1 MHFKGGSR
9 DPVGEWRRR
18 LHRRRGVYE
27 GRERVGM
34 ANVEGEVRQARAAT
48 RLGSEK
54 KPVGG
59 GRRRPEH
66 WKPVR
71 SGSDGEVAG
80 CESRDRRIAREGSA
94 RVLR

>member
-1 MHFKGGSR
+1 MHFKGGSW

-34 ANVEGEVRQARAAT
+34 ANVEGAGEVRQARAAT

-71 SGSDGEVAG
+71 SGSAT
-80 CESRDRRIAREGSA
+80 RQ
-94 RVLR
+94 L